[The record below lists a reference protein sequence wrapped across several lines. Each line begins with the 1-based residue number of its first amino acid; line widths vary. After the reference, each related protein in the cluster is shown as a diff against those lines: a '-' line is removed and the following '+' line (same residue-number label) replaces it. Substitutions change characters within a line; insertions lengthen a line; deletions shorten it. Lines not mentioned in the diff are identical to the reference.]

1 MRNSANGP
9 AARLFS
15 AIMATAPA
23 HRTPLTEDSHPD
35 LPHCCIA
42 FDSLVRADVELP
54 GAAFQPRRPPARE
67 IRVRRGQLSRLV
79 KGLDRKLVSTTN
91 LSRDF
96 LLRTGRGHPIGG
108 AVRTW
113 ALEASGAVTFLWR
126 EGSAEVLYE
135 PGPEYGTELFG
146 FLLLHSFL
154 PVYFTVNRTYRVLHA
169 GAIRLDGQA
178 LVLLA
183 PGMGGKS
190 TLTDYFVSRGH
201 ALVSDDKLATRE
213 LDGTYLAV
221 GSYPYR
227 RPWREA
233 EVLGDYTANFASA
246 PRPIRAIFLLIRA
259 AARQPAQ
266 TVEAIRGTDRFRHL
280 AAGQDVLL
288 PYRKAADFEYFAG
301 MADRLP
307 VFEVHMPWD
316 LRRLEEVY
324 DEVRGALERS
334 AP

>member
-1 MRNSANGP
+1 
-9 AARLFS
+9 
-15 AIMATAPA
+15 MATAQS

-35 LPHCCIA
+35 L
-42 FDSLVRADVELP
+42 
-54 GAAFQPRRPPARE
+54 RPPARE
-67 IRVRRGQLSRLV
+67 IRVRRSQLSRLV
-79 KGLDRKLVSTTN
+79 EALDRKLVSTTN

-96 LLRTGRGHPIGG
+96 LLRTGGEHPIGG

-126 EGSAEVLYE
+126 EGGAQVLYE
-135 PGPEYGTELFG
+135 PGPEYSTELFG

-169 GAIRLDGQA
+169 GAIRLGGQV

-201 ALVSDDKLATRE
+201 
-213 LDGTYLAV
+213 LAV
-221 GSYPYR
+221 GSYPFR

-233 EVLGDYTANFASA
+233 EVLGDYTAKFASS
-246 PRPIRAIFLLIRA
+246 PRPIHAIFLLARA
-259 AARQPAQ
+259 AAGQPAQ
-266 TVEAIRGTDRFRHL
+266 AVEAIRGTDRFRHL
-280 AAGQDVLL
+280 VGGQDVLL
-288 PYRKAADFEYFAG
+288 PYRKAADFEYVAG

-324 DEVRGALERS
+324 DEVRGALER
-334 AP
+334 